1 MPYELGYLLAQLG
14 FAHAHAV
21 GHDAVEDDI
30 RVASSA
36 HEAKV
41 VKGQTCS
48 YFVQMLM
55 QVYAQALDL
64 RVVCNDGVVV
74 YDELEVSVLG
84 EVTFDIVDD
93 IVTFERVGIGG
104 HLHMNARKGP
114 AGTVIVD
121 DKIMYSEHTGIA
133 ENAVADIAHRL
144 GARSFAEYGVEGVA
158 DKPYSAY
165 NYEYRYRNCGISV
178 ELKAGQARNNRGDK
192 YGAGAYDIAAAV
204 GCGRKERAGGYAVAE
219 TAVEQHHP

>member
-1 MPYELGYLLAQLG
+1 M
-14 FAHAHAV
+14 
-21 GHDAVEDDI
+21 
-30 RVASSA
+30 
-36 HEAKV
+36 
-41 VKGQTCS
+41 
-48 YFVQMLM
+48 
-55 QVYAQALDL
+55 
-64 RVVCNDGVVV
+64 

-84 EVTFDIVDD
+84 EITFDIVDD

-121 DKIMYSEHTGIA
+121 DKIMYSEHTGIG

-158 DKPYSAY
+158 DKSYAAY

-178 ELKAGQARNNRGDK
+178 ELEAGQARNNRGDK